1 MSEGLQKMRFAS
13 AVAQV
18 VDLGVGGSIFDIIL
32 SYLNPMVYGIIMS
45 VCELVG
51 VTD

>member
-18 VDLGVGGSIFDIIL
+18 VDLGVGGSILDTRL
-32 SYLNPMVYGIIMS
+32 SYLKFVFYGMVMNN
-45 VCELVG
+45 
-51 VTD
+51 

>member
-18 VDLGVGGSIFDIIL
+18 VDLGVGGSLFDAIL
-32 SYLNPMVYGIIMS
+32 SYLNSMIYRVMMNVRES
-45 VCELVG
+45 
-51 VTD
+51 